1 MLKLHI
7 RKHTGE
13 KPFRCLLCSED
24 EVAFSQ
30 LAHLKTHMKKIHKQS
45 KPYLCEGCHEFF
57 KVKVELET
65 HQYTCEPYLD
75 SNSQNQNNNN
85 PNTKNN
91 NQSNLNGKTK
101 LKFNN
106 CLKKDGDLQILS
118 DMRFHIAI
126 LLKKISTDQKLQQLG
141 FEKRLIDNVV
151 IASLKMA
158 KRNVHTDSNLT
169 PLVRMRRNVEE
180 LLNWIVP
187 AELME
192 NMRQE
197 NCAIETILE
206 KIVTNYIKQK

>member
-13 KPFRCLLCSED
+13 KPFRCLLCTED

-30 LAHLKTHMKKIHKQS
+30 LAHLKTHMRKIHNQS

-57 KVKVELET
+57 KVKVELEA
-65 HQYTCEPYLD
+65 HQYNCDRYIFSNKQSSPNN
-75 SNSQNQNNNN
+75 NSQSNENGKNQVKLNNNCIKMEN
-85 PNTKNN
+85 
-91 NQSNLNGKTK
+91 
-101 LKFNN
+101 
-106 CLKKDGDLQILS
+106 DVQILS

-126 LLKKISTDQKLQQLG
+126 LLKKISSDQKLQQLG

-158 KRNVHTDSNLT
+158 KRKVHTDSNLT
-169 PLVRMRRNVEE
+169 PIVRMRRNIEE

-187 AELME
+187 TPLMKQ
-192 NMRQE
+192 MRQE
-197 NCAIETILE
+197 NCAVETILE
-206 KIVTNYIKQK
+206 KIVTNYIKQQ